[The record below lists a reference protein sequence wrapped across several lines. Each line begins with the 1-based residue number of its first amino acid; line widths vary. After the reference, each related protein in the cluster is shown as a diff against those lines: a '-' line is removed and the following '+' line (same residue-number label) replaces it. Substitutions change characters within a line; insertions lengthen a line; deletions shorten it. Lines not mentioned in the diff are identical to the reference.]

1 MAKLSVDGREIE
13 VPNNASILEAARK
26 LDINVP
32 TYCWDPRMKP
42 YGACRLCMVEANGRL
57 VASCCTTVR
66 DGMTVLTATPET
78 LKSRREMVAYLLIH
92 HPLDC
97 PYCDKSGDCELQQ
110 RTYEMAIG
118 EVPFRDEKITVPV
131 NFNHPVVEPFLT
143 RCIVCGKCVR
153 ACDEIRGEGA
163 IELVNRGFE
172 TVVDTAYGQPLEC
185 TSCGECIEVCPVGA
199 LTSKVFKFKNR
210 AWQMQKTHTTCN
222 YCSVGCT
229 MDIEHFKGEVKRV
242 RAHPGYG
249 HNDGFLCALGRF
261 GYDFIHHQD
270 RVTVP
275 YVKRMEGG
283 GLEMAGWEEALDKA
297 ASLLADAARRN
308 AKSIGVIGSRRIGNE
323 DAFVLQKFARQVLGT
338 PNVDSTARFSDWPVL
353 KAILDAGLQPVD
365 DLNAN
370 VRKAEVIVVVG
381 DASQAADIAGN
392 KMQNMARF
400 NGATLIQVNPYR
412 TQLSRFAAFDLR
424 TKPAQEAAAVTAV
437 GARVAALAAAAP
449 ASPPSADAEPVAAA
463 PQIDGTH
470 PAAPA
475 THGLPDEAIEA
486 AAKAIAGAKTVLFAV
501 CTGHWLRG
509 RASAVGAAVANL
521 AIASGKMAGEG
532 NGIVF
537 LPEKNNSM
545 GSMEAGLLAD
555 RLPGLK
561 PATEEG
567 LGLQQMLSGDSGVQT
582 LYVVG
587 ENISGQ
593 LPQVP
598 TLIVQDILMSETA
611 KRADVLFPASSYVER
626 QGTFTNFEGTIQW
639 FNRAIP
645 PAGQSKADWWITAEL
660 ARRVAEKV
668 GKDAKSFGYATV
680 GDITREFEQAIG
692 REVPPQPIVP
702 LGHGNP
708 VGTQMHDAIATAQEV
723 RAPETSIGAQ
733 GDSRFASGPGGA
745 NGTSGQ
751 EAGVGYRYQP
761 VEAVAPPAASGDF
774 PLTLMTAP
782 QRWVNGTTSRYA
794 AGLLGLYPQARIEVS
809 ATDAAGLNLA
819 DGDDVRVESANGG
832 VYMKVEVSRNV
843 PRGVAIIPGYVQPAL
858 VVSEGE
864 ALARLFGTAT
874 GAVPIKIEKRQPHE
888 LGFAGFNEPVALSP
902 TRTAN

>member
-1 MAKLSVDGREIE
+1 MAKLTVDGREVE
-13 VPNNASILEAARK
+13 VANNASILEAARK

-110 RTYEMAIG
+110 RTYEMGIG
-118 EVPFRDEKITVPV
+118 EVPFRDEKVTVPV

-163 IELVNRGFE
+163 IEMVNRGFE

-229 MDIEHFKGEVKRV
+229 MDVEHFKGEVKRV

-261 GYDFIHHQD
+261 GYDFVHHPD

-275 YVKRMEGG
+275 YVKRVEGG
-283 GLEMAGWEEALDKA
+283 GLEMATWDEALDKA
-297 ASLLADAARRN
+297 ATLLADAAKKN
-308 AKSIGVIGSRRIGNE
+308 PKGVGIIGSRRIANE
-323 DAFVLQKFARQVLGT
+323 DAFVLQKLGRQVLGT
-338 PNVDSTARFSDWPVL
+338 PNVDSMARFSDWPVL
-353 KAILDAGLQPVD
+353 KPILEAGLQTVD
-365 DLNAN
+365 DFNAA

-424 TKPAQEAAAVTAV
+424 VAPCQEAAAVSAL
-437 GARVAALAAAAP
+437 GSRVAALKAAAP
-449 ASPPSADAEPVAAA
+449 AAPAEEGVTPPTVEGS
-463 PQIDGTH
+463 H

-475 THGLPDEAIEA
+475 GHGLPDEAVERA
-486 AAKAIAGAKTVLFAV
+486 AQALANAKTALIAV
-501 CTGHWLRG
+501 CAGHWLRG
-509 RASAVGAAVANL
+509 RAGALGAAVANL
-521 AIASGKMAGEG
+521 AIASGQP
-532 NGIVF
+532 NGLAF

-545 GSMEAGLLAD
+545 GTMEAGLLAD
-555 RLPGLK
+555 RTAGLK
-561 PATEEG
+561 PAPEAG
-567 LGLQQMLSGDSGVQT
+567 LGVDEMLSGGVQA

-587 ENISGQ
+587 ENIFDG

-598 TLIVQDILMSETA
+598 LVVQDILMTETA
-611 KRADVLFPASSYVER
+611 KRADVLLPASSYVER

-645 PAGQSKADWWITAEL
+645 PVGQSKADWWITAEL
-660 ARRVAEKV
+660 AKRVADKL
-668 GKDAKSFGYATV
+668 GKDAKSFGYGSVAE
-680 GDITREFEQAIG
+680 ITREFEAAIG
-692 REVPPQPIVP
+692 REVPPPPSLQPG
-702 LGHGNP
+702 LGNP
-708 VGTQMHDAIATAQEV
+708 VGNQLHGAIAAAQEA
-723 RAPETSIGAQ
+723 RAPETPIGAQ
-733 GDSRFASGPGGA
+733 GDSRFSGGA
-745 NGTSGQ
+745 GTAGSEGTSG
-751 EAGVGYRYQP
+751 AIYRYQP
-761 VEAVAPPAASGDF
+761 LEATPAPAPATAEF

-782 QRWVNGTTSRYA
+782 QRWVSGVTSRYA
-794 AGLLGLYPQARIEVS
+794 AGLLGLYPQAKVEINS
-809 ATDAAGLNLA
+809 LDALQLGLT
-819 DGDDVRVESANGG
+819 DGDDVRVDSASGG
-832 VYMKVEVSRNV
+832 VYTRVEVSRNV
-843 PRGVAIIPGYVQPAL
+843 PRGVAIIPGYVEPSI

-864 ALARLFGTAT
+864 AVARLFGTSL
-874 GAVPIKIEKRQPHE
+874 GSVPIKIEKRQPQE
-888 LGFAGFNEPVALSP
+888 LGFAGFNDPVAAA
-902 TRTAN
+902 R